1 VTPQEEALIDFSN
14 DWALSMTALTQAF
27 DSLSRASV
35 SAQSA
40 FEAIERVLDLHE
52 RVPHADYVEGLCREC
67 RRIEEADLRW
77 VETEKYGY
85 RTSRWPCPTRM
96 ACGAGSPQ

>member
-1 VTPQEEALIDFSN
+1 MTPLEDELIDFSN

-27 DSLSRASV
+27 ESLGRASV
-35 SAQSA
+35 VAQRA
-40 FEAIERVLDLHE
+40 FEGVERVLDLHE
-52 RVPHADYVEGLCREC
+52 RVPHPDYVEGLCREC

-85 RTSRWPCPTRM
+85 RTSRYPCPTRR
-96 ACGAGSPQ
+96 ACGAGSLR

>member
-1 VTPQEEALIDFSN
+1 MTPQEDQLIDFSN

-27 DSLSRASV
+27 DSLMRASR
-35 SAQSA
+35 SAQTA
-40 FEAIERVLDLHE
+40 FVAVERVLDLHE

-67 RRIEEADLRW
+67 RRVEEADLRW

-85 RTSRWPCPTRM
+85 RTSQYPCPTVR
-96 ACGAGSPQ
+96 ACGVASLR

>member
-1 VTPQEEALIDFSN
+1 MTPAEEQLIDFSN

-27 DSLSRASV
+27 ESLGRASG
-35 SAQSA
+35 SAQFA
-40 FEAIERVLDLHE
+40 FEALERVLDLHE
-52 RVPHADYVEGLCREC
+52 CVPHADYVEGLCREC

-85 RTSRWPCPTRM
+85 RTSRWPCPTAR
-96 ACGAGSPQ
+96 ACGAGSLR